1 MKGAIDQ
8 HPSFL
13 VNLLIICKYS
23 FFFGIFVRLIGNPL
37 NSYALFREIQ

>member
-23 FFFGIFVRLIGNPL
+23 FFFGIFVRLMGNHY
-37 NSYALFREIQ
+37 NSYAFFGEIQ